1 MLSGGERTRLAVAR
15 MLLRPSNTLLLDEP
29 TNHLDLDSK
38 EVLLDALADYGGTL
52 IFVSHDRYF
61 VERLATKIVE
71 VGDGKADALSRAP
84 TRSSCG
90 RKEQGAPAAR
100 PRGAP
105 PAPGSRQRPQRSQRT
120 ARRNRARRCHP
131 SHRRTTHDDAQKRD
145 AAERSKRETRVQGL
159 RDRIA
164 ELEARIAER
173 EAAIKDARADDGG
186 AGLLRATTRQSKPVL
201 DQHQALMW
209 EVGELLGQWEMLQSE
224 AEQYADLET
233 RKSIT
238 IL

>member
-1 MLSGGERTRLAVAR
+1 VLSGGERTRLAVAR

-61 VERLATKIVE
+61 VERLASRIVE
-71 VGDGKADALSRAP
+71 VGDGRATLYP
-84 TRSSCG
+84 GTYTEFLWS
-90 RKEQGAPAAR
+90 KEHGAPALGTSAASAASAA
-100 PRGAP
+100 PGAP
-105 PAPGSRQRPQRSQRT
+105 SAPSAPTPLSY
-120 ARRNRARRCHP
+120 
-131 SHRRTTHDDAQKRD
+131 DEQKRD
-145 AAERSKRETRVQGL
+145 AAERRKRERARKNL

-173 EAAIKDARADDGG
+173 EAAIKALEASMSAPGFYDAHA
-186 AGLLRATTRQSKPVL
+186 QVKPVL

-209 EVGELLGQWEMLQSE
+209 EVGELLNQWEMLQSE
-224 AEQYADLET
+224 ADEAAD
-233 RKSIT
+233 
-238 IL
+238 